1 MKRIRSLLLN
11 RVTLHAVT
19 AAVVA
24 CCCLAEAAETT
35 TPARSLHFPPD
46 RSLGMLYMLD
56 ETIQRKIK
64 DYHHWIDGTDMKWE
78 YLGEASGEVAVPAGK
93 RVRLALGQTTGSNV
107 AALSQLHPDALYDLR
122 LDEDAAEAC
131 LPHVTSLTGLR
142 VLRFPRSHTADGKM
156 PFFSPR
162 ALKQLAALKSL
173 ELLEAPDQLTDAGLA
188 ALVEALPQLK
198 RLHLARNQLT
208 DAGLLALPRLAA
220 LEELSIGGGRISNS
234 GLAVLAKQPR
244 LHYLSLWGDFLN
256 DGALL
261 QVRKIASLKTF
272 VPTESITD
280 AGLAHLTGHAGLE
293 VLDLCN
299 TKVTDRGVE
308 YLKSLPSLRAVNLR
322 KRDFDRK
329 NPPITDAATVHL
341 KAIPSLEQVSLCADG
356 LTDEGVI
363 NLSQLPRLKR
373 LELPMPQWNDPK
385 SYLSPYT
392 EKSIKELA
400 RVRSLEE
407 LGLAGPGVTDAAMT
421 HLAQLVN
428 LRSLNLFGCPVSD
441 EGLAKLTALK
451 ALEDLTM
458 MGDSDVTIGGL
469 NKLNSLDRLTNL
481 RVHSL
486 GQAGA
491 PLQIGGLSQLEYLMI
506 FTEKGSTFRD
516 ADLACLAGLKRL
528 KWLQM
533 GAGQGIT
540 DAGMAHLA
548 GLTALDRL
556 VFGGSGLTD
565 RSLAVLANMPRLDLV
580 TINGSFTDDGL
591 RHLEGLKG
599 LRHLTIRSAGNFSS
613 AARQRLRSNLPNI
626 YAFALDQDRA
636 VGSTATASAHPKPGT
651 LAPDFTVTTL
661 DGANFT
667 LSKQRGKVVLL
678 HFWATWCTPCVK
690 GLPAMKTFH
699 DHIKRKYGDRVVLL
713 DLAMDDSEPKLRNV
727 VATHKLTTPQARIGQ
742 GSKLAASYGVTGAPD
757 DLMIGPDGRILLNQ
771 ESPEGPG
778 DTERVID
785 QALGL
790 AAKELKP
797 ATQAARPMAVRR
809 PVVGRK

>member
-1 MKRIRSLLLN
+1 MKRIRRLLLN
-11 RVTLHAVT
+11 RVTTHAI
-19 AAVVA
+19 AATVVA
-24 CCCLAEAAETT
+24 SCCLAEAAETR
-35 TPARSLHFPPD
+35 TPARTLHFPPD

-93 RVRLALGQTTGSNV
+93 RVRLALSKTSGNNV
-107 AALSQLHPDALYDLR
+107 SALTQLRPHDLYDLR
-122 LDEDAAEAC
+122 LDERAGDGC
-131 LPHVTSLTGLR
+131 LPHVASLTGLR

-173 ELLEAPDQLTDAGLA
+173 EQLEAPDQLTDTGLA

-208 DAGLLALPRLAA
+208 DTGLLALPKLTA

-280 AGLAHLTGHAGLE
+280 DGLAHLAGHAGLE
-293 VLDLCN
+293 VLDLYN
-299 TKVTDRGVE
+299 RKVTDRGVE
-308 YLKSLPSLRAVNLR
+308 HLKSLPSLRAVNLR

-341 KAIPSLEQVSLCADG
+341 KAIRSLEQVSLCADG
-356 LTDEGVI
+356 VTDEGVM
-363 NLSQLPRLKR
+363 NLAQLPRLKH
-373 LELPMPQWNDPK
+373 LELPMPHHLDPK
-385 SYLSPYT
+385 SYLTPYT
-392 EKSIKELA
+392 EKGIKELA
-400 RVRSLEE
+400 RVSSLEE
-407 LGLAGPGVTDAAMT
+407 LFLAGPGVTDAAMA
-421 HLAQLVN
+421 HIAQLVN
-428 LRSLNLFGCPVSD
+428 LRSLNLFACPVTD
-441 EGLAKLTALK
+441 EGLAKLAALR

-469 NKLNSLDRLTNL
+469 NKLNCLDRLTHL

-486 GQAGA
+486 SQNGA
-491 PLQIGGLSQLEYLMI
+491 PLQIENLSQLEYLMI
-506 FTEKGSTFRD
+506 STEKGSTFHD
-516 ADLACLAGLKRL
+516 ADLACLANLKRL
-528 KWLQM
+528 KWVQM
-533 GAGQGIT
+533 GTQLGIT
-540 DAGMAHLA
+540 DAGMAHLS
-548 GLTALDRL
+548 GLRAMDRL
-556 VFGGSGLTD
+556 VIGGTGVTD
-565 RSLAVLANMPRLDLV
+565 RGLAVLANMPRLDFA
-580 TINGSFTDDGL
+580 TINGNFTDEGL
-591 RHLEGLKG
+591 RHLEGLRG
-599 LRHLTIRSAGNFSS
+599 LQYLTIRSAGNFSS
-613 AARQRLRSNLPNI
+613 AAKQRLRSNLPNI
-626 YAFALDQDRA
+626 YTFALDQDRA
-636 VGSTATASAHPKPGT
+636 AGNAATSPAHPKPGT

-699 DHIKRKYGDRVVLL
+699 DRIKQKYGDRVVLL
-713 DLAMDDSEPKLRNV
+713 DLAMDDSEAKLRNV
-727 VATHKLTTPQARIGQ
+727 VATHKLTNPQARIGQ

-757 DLMIGPDGRILLNQ
+757 DFMIGPDGRVLLNH

-778 DTERVID
+778 DTEAVID
-785 QALGL
+785 KAL
-790 AAKELKP
+790 KQQD
-797 ATQAARPMAVRR
+797 T
-809 PVVGRK
+809 